1 MNNLPTIKEEHSQ
14 EMSQRDIEMLQMIN
28 KDISAIEQELK
39 DDEEKDPELNE
50 MKIQTLKAIELELQY
65 RRKENEARKEHEK
78 FLDKIDSQMV
88 FDYRDHQ
95 RRQEPFKSLFA
106 PPVVEKADE
115 LLTDKE
121 KNDNKVPESLKEW
134 IFRPEIA

>member
-14 EMSQRDIEMLQMIN
+14 EMSQRDIEKLQMIN
-28 KDISAIEQELK
+28 KDISTKEKELK

-88 FDYRDHQ
+88 FDYRDY
-95 RRQEPFKSLFA
+95 
-106 PPVVEKADE
+106 
-115 LLTDKE
+115 
-121 KNDNKVPESLKEW
+121 
-134 IFRPEIA
+134 